1 MLSGPASSW
10 ERPGSAPADVAG
22 RPAPTD
28 REQVPIPMPF
38 AFRPEGWLPDAPGYV
53 EPPAIRPVPSMAVPA
68 LQRVRT
74 RDVREIRAAIV
85 CLAQRTDLEPLN
97 RHIAATGV
105 AANAPAGGVPVWAT
119 DVRSANV

>member
-1 MLSGPASSW
+1 MAHRLPELW
-10 ERPGSAPADVAG
+10 PK
-22 RPAPTD
+22 
-28 REQVPIPMPF
+28 PF

-53 EPPAIRPVPSMAVPA
+53 EPPAVRPVPSMAAPA

-105 AANAPAGGVPVWAT
+105 AANAPAGDVPVWAT